1 MNAATE
7 MRELEQ
13 RAMRIVIY
21 SASCIGAY
29 KLTPFMLWNVQPIN
43 EARELTPTIES
54 TWTHHRIRTNVSGH
68 FVLMFNGHDW
78 MRQRQHRD
86 QGILWR
92 IDKSVYSGVVYSVL
106 TTGQLTKYFY
116 LHPPTQNSTS
126 C

>member
-68 FVLMFNGHDW
+68 FVCSCSMVMIECGS
-78 MRQRQHRD
+78 
-86 QGILWR
+86 IE
-92 IDKSVYSGVVYSVL
+92 IKA
-106 TTGQLTKYFY
+106 FY
-116 LHPPTQNSTS
+116 GE
-126 C
+126 